1 MTMAETT
8 PTRRRPESG
17 NEEILATIA
26 NENIS
31 DDDKDESKK
40 RRHMHL
46 EMGPLVISGAA
57 IDRVTA
63 RFVSL

>member
-1 MTMAETT
+1 MTIAEST

-17 NEEILATIA
+17 NDEILATIA
-26 NENIS
+26 NDNIT
-31 DDDKDESKK
+31 DDNDESKK

-46 EMGPLVISGAA
+46 EMGPLVVSGAA
-57 IDRVTA
+57 IDRVRA

>member
-1 MTMAETT
+1 MTMAEST

-17 NEEILATIA
+17 NDEILATIA
-26 NENIS
+26 NDNIT
-31 DDDKDESKK
+31 DDNDESKK

-46 EMGPLVISGAA
+46 EMGPLVVSGAA
-57 IDRVTA
+57 IDRVRA